1 MHIHHCILYIY
12 IHTHKILDLVFISEK
27 NNSPSPYGFWITF
40 RTVSFLAPKLL
51 LKYSKE
57 GKWFTASTSS
67 TPLSE
72 ALEPTYGK
80 VGAIKN

>member
-1 MHIHHCILYIY
+1 MYIIIYYIY
-12 IHTHKILDLVFISEK
+12 THKILDLVFISEK

-57 GKWFTASTSS
+57 ENGSQLQLHQHLSARRWSPLTAKLV
-67 TPLSE
+67 P
-72 ALEPTYGK
+72 
-80 VGAIKN
+80 